1 MKLLQIGNRLIGP
14 EQKTFIIAEMSANHN
29 KNFDKAVKIIEAA
42 KQAGADAVKLQTY
55 KPDTITMNCN
65 NEYFQIQD
73 TIWKGK
79 NLYQLYEEAYTPWEW
94 QPKLKEIADRL
105 GIILFSTPFDH
116 TAVAFLESMEVP
128 AYKIASFENNDIP
141 LIEKVAQT
149 GKPIILSTGL
159 ASLEEIDEAVKTI
172 KRNGNSQIALL
183 KCTSAYPAPPN
194 EMNLKTIPHMAN
206 TFKVPVGLSDHT
218 LGSCVSVAAIALGSA
233 IIEKHLTLSRSDPGP
248 DNSFSMEPHEFEE
261 MVSEIRIAEQALGKI
276 NYDITSKQK
285 ENRIFRRSLF
295 VVKDVNKGEF
305 FTKDNIRSIRPGHG
319 IHTRHFKDIIGKKA
333 KKSIDRG
340 TPLNWDLVQ

>member
-14 EQKTFIIAEMSANHN
+14 DQKTFIVAEMSANHN

-55 KPDTITMNCN
+55 KPETITMNCN
-65 NEYFQIQD
+65 NEYFKIRD
-73 TIWKGK
+73 SIWKGK

-94 QPKLKEIADRL
+94 QPKLKEIADGL
-105 GIILFSTPFDH
+105 DIILFSTPFDN
-116 TAVAFLESMEVP
+116 TAVDFLESMEVP

-141 LIEKVAQT
+141 LIEKTAQT

-159 ASLEEIDEAVKTI
+159 ASLEEIGEAVNTI

-183 KCTSAYPAPPN
+183 KCTSAYPAPPH

-206 TFKVPVGLSDHT
+206 TFEVPVGLSDHT

-248 DNSFSMEPHEFEE
+248 DSSFSMEPHEFEE
-261 MVSEIRIAEQALGKI
+261 MVSEIRIAEQSLGGI
-276 NYDITSKQK
+276 NYEITSKQK
-285 ENRIFRRSLF
+285 ENRIYRRSLF

-319 IHTRHFKDIIGKKA
+319 IHTRYFKDIIGKKA
-333 KKSIDRG
+333 KKRIDRG
-340 TPLNWDLVQ
+340 TPLHWDLVQ